1 MSELVIGLV
10 SGGDRTSKDW
20 EYVRTWVM
28 SLRNSGYRGDA
39 ALVTATC
46 EPDLAENCRAYD
58 VRTFEISRDEF
69 WTRYRPNFAAGRF
82 LPLGHAIANTY
93 PDHFVI
99 STDVRD
105 VFFQR
110 NPFDW
115 FTERY
120 SDQSYRERLFATSEE
135 VALDDGSI
143 AGGWNA
149 DRIEQLFGTRIREE
163 ARGDTSYNAGV
174 MCGHGGLLAGLMR
187 TIYLMCFNFKGA
199 GGDQAAYNLLLRQ
212 EPYRSLADLLDLEDA
227 WAVHFGGIKV
237 GLVDASR
244 LPRYEG
250 GLIQNAGGKVFP
262 IVHQY
267 DRVPEAAAVVSARLD
282 DLSAGE

>member
-10 SGGDRTSKDW
+10 SGGERNTKDW
-20 EYVRTWVM
+20 EYVRAWVM
-28 SLRNSGYRGDA
+28 SLRGSGYRGDA

-69 WTRYRPNFAAGRF
+69 WTRYRPNFPAGRF
-82 LPLGHAIANTY
+82 LPLGHAIADAY

-115 FTERY
+115 FAERY

-135 VALDDGSI
+135 IAADDGSI
-143 AGGWNA
+143 AGTWNA
-149 DRIEQLFGTRIREE
+149 DRIEQLFGARMREE
-163 ARGDTSYNAGV
+163 ARGTTSYNAGV
-174 MCGHGGLLAGLMR
+174 ICGHAGLLAGLMR

-199 GGDQAAYNLLLRQ
+199 GGDQAAYNLLLEQ
-212 EPYRSLADLLDLEDA
+212 EPYRSLAEPLGLEDA
-227 WAVHFGGIKV
+227 LAVNFGAIKA

-250 GLIQNAGGKVFP
+250 GQIQTPAARSSRSCTSTTVSRRP
-262 IVHQY
+262 
-267 DRVPEAAAVVSARLD
+267 RRCEREAR
-282 DLSAGE
+282 